1 MLEDSRE
8 ELRELPREELKGH
21 HEERPDDDLSLSSS
35 RGIMFEA
42 FSSASFVDD
51 DDDGSF
57 GSLATGVSSLE
68 SFAKSEAAFGSDMVE
83 RTRRTLSVA
92 SAKRTSSTYKFYKS
106 SISISSGERA
116 NASLSLVPNQS
127 IVYFC
132 YVYLV
137 IHGVT
142 LLVRGVHS
150 NRMTFD
156 ATPKTI
162 HRNRALGRV
171 PE

>member
-42 FSSASFVDD
+42 FSSASFVVEVDD
-51 DDDGSF
+51 DASF

-83 RTRRTLSVA
+83 RTRRTLSVVSERFSRA
-92 SAKRTSSTYKFYKS
+92 SSIFNFYKFYKS

-127 IVYFC
+127 IV
-132 YVYLV
+132 
-137 IHGVT
+137 
-142 LLVRGVHS
+142 
-150 NRMTFD
+150 
-156 ATPKTI
+156 
-162 HRNRALGRV
+162 
-171 PE
+171 

>member
-42 FSSASFVDD
+42 FSSASFVVEVDD
-51 DDDGSF
+51 DASF

-83 RTRRTLSVA
+83 RTRRTLSVVSERFSRA
-92 SAKRTSSTYKFYKS
+92 SSNFYKFYKS

-127 IVYFC
+127 IV
-132 YVYLV
+132 
-137 IHGVT
+137 
-142 LLVRGVHS
+142 
-150 NRMTFD
+150 
-156 ATPKTI
+156 
-162 HRNRALGRV
+162 
-171 PE
+171 

>member
-42 FSSASFVDD
+42 FSSASFVVDV

-83 RTRRTLSVA
+83 RTRRTL
-92 SAKRTSSTYKFYKS
+92 R
-106 SISISSGERA
+106 
-116 NASLSLVPNQS
+116 
-127 IVYFC
+127 
-132 YVYLV
+132 
-137 IHGVT
+137 
-142 LLVRGVHS
+142 
-150 NRMTFD
+150 
-156 ATPKTI
+156 
-162 HRNRALGRV
+162 
-171 PE
+171 

>member
-21 HEERPDDDLSLSSS
+21 HEERTDGDLSLSSS

-42 FSSASFVDD
+42 FSSASFVVDD

-83 RTRRTLSVA
+83 RTRRSLSGA
-92 SAKRTSSTYKFYKS
+92 SERSLGNAPSTYTNFTNPLSLFHQANARTHRSAWYQINPS
-106 SISISSGERA
+106 SNFATSISSSM
-116 NASLSLVPNQS
+116 ASPSS
-127 IVYFC
+127 FAAY
-132 YVYLV
+132 
-137 IHGVT
+137 T
-142 LLVRGVHS
+142 R
-150 NRMTFD
+150 T
-156 ATPKTI
+156 
-162 HRNRALGRV
+162 
-171 PE
+171 E